1 MCQYREAKVPDSRSD
16 PAALRF
22 LIGHDLRVSR
32 EKAGMKQAEAAKIL
46 GCNQPKINYLE
57 TGKTQQK
64 PDETTALLRAYG
76 ADVEHIDRIA
86 SLAGKADQNT
96 WWAPFSDVLPDWFRT
111 FVGLEGLA
119 TNQFVYRSKTIP
131 GQMQTPR
138 YAATL
143 LEASLQ
149 IALMDA
155 PQVVASRMARQR
167 LNDER
172 NPLGLRAVIE
182 EAVLDRPVGG
192 PTVMREQLQHLLDL
206 MQLDNVELHVMPTSV
221 AVHDGL
227 DDEFM
232 LLDFDAAQS
241 IGYLEHAA
249 GALYVQD
256 QDQVRLYR
264 MMADRLCSVALS
276 PSESADLIAARIAN
290 LQA

>member
-1 MCQYREAKVPDSRSD
+1 MSDSRSD

-22 LIGHDLRVSR
+22 LIGHDLQVSR
-32 EKAGMKQAEAAKIL
+32 EKAGMKQAEAAKVL

-64 PDETTALLRAYG
+64 PEETTALLRAYG

-86 SLAGKADQNT
+86 SLAGQADRTT
-96 WWAPFSDVLPDWFRT
+96 WWAPFSDVLPDWFRI

-119 TNQFVYRSKTIP
+119 TAQFVYRSKTIP
-131 GQMQTPR
+131 GQMQTPK
-138 YAATL
+138 YATTL
-143 LEASLQ
+143 LEGSLQ

-155 PQVVASRMARQR
+155 PQVVQSRMARQR
-167 LNDER
+167 LTADDQ
-172 NPLGLRAVIE
+172 PLELRAVIE
-182 EAVLDRPVGG
+182 ESVLDRPVGG
-192 PTVMREQLQHLLDL
+192 PRVMAEQLQHLLDL
-206 MQLDNVELHVMPTSV
+206 MQRDNVELHVMPARV

-232 LLDFDAAQS
+232 LLDFDAAQG

-256 QDQVRLYR
+256 HDQVRLYR
-264 MMADRLCSVALS
+264 MMSDRLCAVALS
-276 PSESADLIAARIAN
+276 TSESADMIAARIAN

>member
-1 MCQYREAKVPDSRSD
+1 MPDRRSD

-32 EKAGMKQAEAAKIL
+32 ERAGMKQAEAARVL

-64 PDETTALLRAYG
+64 PHETTALLKAYG
-76 ADVEHIDRIA
+76 ASVEHIDRIA
-86 SLAGKADQNT
+86 SLAGQADRAT

-119 TNQFVYRSKTIP
+119 TSQFVYRSKTIP
-131 GQMQTPR
+131 GQMQTEE
-138 YAATL
+138 YARTL
-143 LEASLQ
+143 LEGSLQ

-155 PQVVASRMARQR
+155 PQAVRSRMARQR
-167 LNDER
+167 LADDDH
-172 NPLGLRAVIE
+172 PLHIRAVIE
-182 EAVLDRPVGG
+182 ESVLDRMVGG
-192 PTVMREQLQHLLDL
+192 PRVMLGQLRHLLDL
-206 MQLDNVELHVMPTSV
+206 MQRDNVELRIMPTRV

-227 DDEFM
+227 DDEFT
-232 LLDFDAAQS
+232 LLDFDAAQG

-264 MMADRLCSVALS
+264 MMADRLCSAALS
-276 PSESADLIAARIAN
+276 TSESIDAITERIDK
-290 LQA
+290 LHE